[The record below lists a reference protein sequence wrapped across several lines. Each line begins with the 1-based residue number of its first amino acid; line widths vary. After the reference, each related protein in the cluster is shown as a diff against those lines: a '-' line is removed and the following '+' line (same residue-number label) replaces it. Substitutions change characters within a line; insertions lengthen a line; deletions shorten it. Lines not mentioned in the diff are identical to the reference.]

1 MEVVAIYVIG
11 SRLLKMY
18 KRTYWSRSDI
28 WDILAKIHRGDLN
41 LWPRMVSMNIANKAQ
56 GPEPMERTERIF
68 LGLGI
73 VVTAFSACMPVM
85 VILLFNL
92 QSNMA
97 DRFLGL
103 SDQINDLSTRIG
115 RIEGRLQI
123 PVSDDVDAE
132 HLSLTADSLGIAAHV
147 LEESGD

>member
-1 MEVVAIYVIG
+1 
-11 SRLLKMY
+11 
-18 KRTYWSRSDI
+18 
-28 WDILAKIHRGDLN
+28 
-41 LWPRMVSMNIANKAQ
+41 
-56 GPEPMERTERIF
+56 MERTERIF